1 MVMRDVVIRGGTVV
15 DGTGAPAFQGDVAI
29 EGGQIV
35 EVGKVDDQGAREI
48 DATGLHVM
56 PGWVDIHTHYDGQA
70 TWDPQLTPSSWHG
83 VTTTVF
89 GNCSVGFAPV
99 RPGCEPF
106 LINLMEGV
114 EDIPGSVLAEG
125 VQFGWESF
133 PEYLDALR
141 SMPRVMDVGAQLPH
155 AALRYYVMG
164 ERGADHTEV
173 PTDDEIAEMGR
184 LVVEAFEAGALGFTT
199 SRTKKHRAA
208 DGRYT
213 PGLTAGRAELIGIA
227 EAVGRSGRGVIQ
239 ANSDFGEIDELE
251 LLLEMGRVSGRP
263 VSFSLLQVDHHP
275 DGWRELLHRVEQA
288 NGEGI
293 EIRGQAG
300 SRPIGVL
307 MGFDTT
313 LNPFLGSPTFQQRGD
328 RPLTDPELRE
338 VVLEEA
344 RQSSFGPRAEKML
357 QRTFELGDPP
367 EYEPDPASNVA
378 ARAAAAG
385 ADGFSLAYDLMLA
398 DDGQGLLY
406 HPFENY
412 SHGDLEAVAEMLR
425 SPFTVSGLSD
435 GGAHVATICDASY
448 PTYLVTHWTRD
459 RVRGPRFPLE
469 FVVAKQTTATANA
482 IGLRDRGAITP
493 GLRADVNLV
502 DLDALRLAPPR
513 LVHDLP
519 AGGKRLVQRAT
530 GYRHTFVAGVE
541 TYTDGE
547 PTGATPG
554 RVLGGQAEM
563 AGRRSAQG

>member
-1 MVMRDVVIRGGTVV
+1 
-15 DGTGAPAFQGDVAI
+15 
-29 EGGQIV
+29 
-35 EVGKVDDQGAREI
+35 
-48 DATGLHVM
+48 
-56 PGWVDIHTHYDGQA
+56 
-70 TWDPQLTPSSWHG
+70 
-83 VTTTVF
+83 
-89 GNCSVGFAPV
+89 
-99 RPGCEPF
+99 
-106 LINLMEGV
+106 
-114 EDIPGSVLAEG
+114 
-125 VQFGWESF
+125 
-133 PEYLDALR
+133 
-141 SMPRVMDVGAQLPH
+141 
-155 AALRYYVMG
+155 
-164 ERGADHTEV
+164 
-173 PTDDEIAEMGR
+173 
-184 LVVEAFEAGALGFTT
+184 
-199 SRTKKHRAA
+199 
-208 DGRYT
+208 
-213 PGLTAGRAELIGIA
+213 
-227 EAVGRSGRGVIQ
+227 
-239 ANSDFGEIDELE
+239 
-251 LLLEMGRVSGRP
+251 LLEMGRVSGRP